1 MDQENLLQKDTIW
14 SFYESDN
21 EIEKYKRRINNFLL
35 PIIKQRE
42 IHKILEVGCGNGRA
56 AIRLK
61 ELGFDIYGIDPHFK
75 DDISKQYPFLIKGS
89 GLELPFEDNSFEL
102 SYSLEVIE
110 HVGTIDGAIS
120 MSQDYYKSRQ
130 KFIKEL
136 CRISEKYIVIATP
149 NRYFPIDEHGNPL
162 RFHSP
167 FEKFT
172 LSLNDLAELFTE
184 NGFSQYQC
192 LSGVNY
198 YEFERIQKLFGN
210 IGVSLSKILL
220 KMAASKFL
228 SKTPF
233 VPHLFVM
240 FIKG

>member
-1 MDQENLLQKDTIW
+1 M
-14 SFYESDN
+14 
-21 EIEKYKRRINNFLL
+21 
-35 PIIKQRE
+35 
-42 IHKILEVGCGNGRA
+42 
-56 AIRLK
+56 
-61 ELGFDIYGIDPHFK
+61 
-75 DDISKQYPFLIKGS
+75 
-89 GLELPFEDNSFEL
+89 
-102 SYSLEVIE
+102 
-110 HVGTIDGAIS
+110 GTEDGAIKIALN
-120 MSQDYYKSRQ
+120 YKDERK
-130 KFIKEL
+130 KFVKEL
-136 CRISEKYIVIATP
+136 CRVSRKYVVVATP
-149 NRYFPIDEHGNPL
+149 NRLFPIDEHGGPL